1 MSAVSVVNEREIQPM
16 LLSLE
21 QLHTLKSQHEEELGE
36 LQKQLDTLSAAKS
49 RFLNAKI
56 SLNDISTSENG
67 TFLYVPLSSSLYVPG
82 KILDNNK
89 VIVELGTNYYCEK
102 TVDEAKELIERK
114 ITLISQSIET
124 IEGVGLQKKKNLS
137 QIIQIIQ
144 YKAAQANES

>member
-1 MSAVSVVNEREIQPM
+1 
-16 LLSLE
+16 
-21 QLHTLKSQHEEELGE
+21 
-36 LQKQLDTLSAAKS
+36 
-49 RFLNAKI
+49 
-56 SLNDISTSENG
+56 
-67 TFLYVPLSSSLYVPG
+67 LYVPG